1 MTICRSINEIFGLK
15 WHGLIKNLENDLLD
29 KTRQN
34 LCTLPDVAADVKAKI
49 AGTLAW
55 VGMSDIEMP
64 IKLNAD
70 VPTPATIARV
80 RAEVSLDDECTRGIH
95 MSRLF
100 LACDKIFTHQ
110 LIDFQQLSLLTQ
122 EFLLS
127 HQQLSENAL
136 VEVDFDALIRRKALI
151 SDNSGWRSYPVSL
164 LLVRNKNRVKHIE
177 LDFSVTYSSTCPCS
191 AALARSLIQQNF
203 AQSFNKESLD
213 YDKVLQWLG
222 SEEGINATPHAQRST
237 AHIRT
242 FLKTDSQQIPLQ
254 KYIDLVENALQTVVQ
269 AAVKREDEQEFARIN
284 GKNLLFC
291 EDAARRIKHVLTQ
304 QSELLGFWLR
314 VHHHESL
321 HPHDATAEASSD

>member
-1 MTICRSINEIFGLK
+1 M
-15 WHGLIKNLENDLLD
+15 LD

-49 AGTLAW
+49 AGTLEW

-64 IKLNAD
+64 LCLNAD
-70 VPTPATIARV
+70 VEIPSTIARI
-80 RAEVSLDDECTRGIH
+80 RAEVSLDDESKRGIH
-95 MSRLF
+95 MSRLY
-100 LACDKIFTHQ
+100 LACDELFSHES
-110 LIDFQQLSLLTQ
+110 IDFTSLARLTQ
-122 EFLLS
+122 VFLDTHKDLS
-127 HQQLSENAL
+127 HNAL
-136 VEVDFDALIRRKALI
+136 VEVDFDALIRRKALV
-151 SDNSGWRSYPVSL
+151 SDNWGWRSYPVTL
-164 LLVRNKNRVKHIE
+164 LLVRENNQIKHIE

-203 AQSFNKESLD
+203 KQSFSADNLD
-213 YDKVLQWLG
+213 FDAILEWIG
-222 SEEGINATPHAQRST
+222 SEQGINATPHAQRST

-242 FLKTDSQQIPLQ
+242 ILKNDCGQVPLR
-254 KYIDLVENALQTVVQ
+254 KYIDIVEDALQTVVQ

-291 EDAARRIKHVLTQ
+291 EDAARRIKHVLEHQ
-304 QSELLGFWLR
+304 DDIDGFWLR

>member
-1 MTICRSINEIFGLK
+1 M
-15 WHGLIKNLENDLLD
+15 LD

-49 AGTLAW
+49 AGTLEW
-55 VGMSDIEMP
+55 VGMSEIEMP
-64 IKLNAD
+64 LQLNAD
-70 VPTPATIARV
+70 VDIPATIARV
-80 RAEVSLDDECTRGIH
+80 RAEVSLDDESKRGIH
-95 MSRLF
+95 MSRLY
-100 LACDKIFTHQ
+100 LACDEMFSNHT
-110 LIDFQQLSLLTQ
+110 IDFSSLAKLTNN
-122 EFLLS
+122 FLENHQDLS
-127 HQQLSENAL
+127 HNAL

-151 SDNSGWRSYPVSL
+151 SDNSGWRSYPITL
-164 LLVRNKNRVKHIE
+164 LLVREKNRIKHIE

-203 AQSFNKESLD
+203 KDSFSKDNLD
-213 YDKVLQWLG
+213 FDKVLQWIG

-242 FLKTDSQQIPLQ
+242 ILKKDCNQVPLTQ
-254 KYIDLVENALQTVVQ
+254 YIDVVEKALQTVVQ

-291 EDAARRIKHVLTQ
+291 EDAARRIKHVLEQ
-304 QSELLGFWLR
+304 QADIDGFWLR

>member
-1 MTICRSINEIFGLK
+1 
-15 WHGLIKNLENDLLD
+15 LIGILTLLD

-64 IKLNAD
+64 ISLNAD
-70 VPTPATIARV
+70 VVTPATIARV
-80 RAEVSLDDECTRGIH
+80 RAEVSLDDESTRGIH
-95 MSRLF
+95 MSRLY
-100 LACDKIFTHQ
+100 LACDKIFSHEK
-110 LIDFQQLSLLTQ
+110 IDFQKLSQLTES
-122 EFLLS
+122 FLET
-127 HQQLSENAL
+127 HHELSENAL

-151 SDNSGWRSYPVSL
+151 TDNSGWRSYPVSL
-164 LLVRNKNRVKHIE
+164 LLVRDKKKIKHIE

-191 AALARSLIQQNF
+191 AALARTLIQQNF
-203 AQSFNKESLD
+203 KQSFSKDTLD
-213 YDKVLQWLG
+213 FDKIIQWLG

-237 AHIRT
+237 AHIRII
-242 FLKTDSQQIPLQ
+242 LNTDTQLIPLL

-269 AAVKREDEQEFARIN
+269 AAVKREDEQEFAKIN
-284 GKNLLFC
+284 GQNLLFC
-291 EDAARRIKHVLTQ
+291 EDAARRIKHVLAQ
-304 QSELLGFWLR
+304 QIELVGFWLR